1 MTRTLLLVEDHLAS
15 RRNLALALQQAHH
28 TVYQA
33 ETGEAALALIPT
45 IDFNV
50 VISDFRLPGM
60 TNGLDVLR
68 QQKKKSPATRLVL
81 VTAFDSR
88 EVQREA
94 EDLGA
99 SYIEKPFSFADLLS
113 KIVA

>member
-28 TVYQA
+28 TVYQT
-33 ETGEAALALIPT
+33 ETGKTALTLIPT
-45 IDFNV
+45 IDFNM

-81 VTAFDSR
+81 VTAFGSR